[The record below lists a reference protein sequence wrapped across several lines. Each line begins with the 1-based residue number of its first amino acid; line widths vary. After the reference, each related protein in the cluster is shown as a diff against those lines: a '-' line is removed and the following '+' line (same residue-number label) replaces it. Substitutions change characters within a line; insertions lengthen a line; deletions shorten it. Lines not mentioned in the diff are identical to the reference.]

1 MALNGIKLS
10 DFLVDRNNK
19 EFKKKLLNYS
29 MENRG
34 EINLVIKHYCN

>member
-19 EFKKKLLNYS
+19 EFEKKMPNYS
-29 MENRG
+29 IET
-34 EINLVIKHYCN
+34 EAKFI